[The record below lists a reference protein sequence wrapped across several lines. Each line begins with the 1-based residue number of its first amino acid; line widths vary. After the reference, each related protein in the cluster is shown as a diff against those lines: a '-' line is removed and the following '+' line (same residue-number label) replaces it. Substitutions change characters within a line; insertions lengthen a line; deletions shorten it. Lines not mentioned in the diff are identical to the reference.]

1 MPVALLDICL
11 IISKIMH
18 QCEIYTETP
27 CMFATWTIDSQPK
40 PKHGIKKMINRKT
53 LSVYYQKIE
62 VDPNTGIDYFSF

>member
-1 MPVALLDICL
+1 
-11 IISKIMH
+11 
-18 QCEIYTETP
+18 
-27 CMFATWTIDSQPK
+27 MFATWTIDSQPK